1 MIRYLLAAAITFLF
15 VTTGNAQSWTV
26 ERISAPVRATED
38 GTNWYQLQLGDTL
51 PASAWIQTGPRG
63 RLILSRE
70 SERVVFRPDTLAS
83 VAMSQPS
90 GQTMRVT
97 QRTGSVL
104 LSIDPASGHETEVV
118 TPHLAAV
125 ILGTVFEV
133 TVAGAGSALRVDEG
147 SVSVNSGED
156 RAVIGAGQQA
166 NVSASGP
173 GAITV
178 TPADVTSL
186 TSAIGRTFA
195 EPFGQVRRL
204 EVGNRGGNGGGNG
217 IGNGGG
223 HGAGNGGG
231 VGHGAGNGGG
241 VGHGAGNGGGGGH
254 GAGNGGGNGN
264 GAGNGGG
271 NGSGGGNGGG
281 NDNGAGNG
289 GGNGNAAGNGGGNG
303 NTAGNGGGNGT

>member
-1 MIRYLLAAAITFLF
+1 MIRYLLAAAITLLF

-90 GQTMRVT
+90 GQIMRVT

-204 EVGNRGGNGGGNG
+204 EVGNRGGNGGGIGNG
-217 IGNGGG
+217 IGNGG
-223 HGAGNGGG
+223 
-231 VGHGAGNGGG
+231 
-241 VGHGAGNGGGGGH
+241 GHGAGNGGGGGH

-271 NGSGGGNGGG
+271 HGSGGGNSGGNGGG

-303 NTAGNGGGNGT
+303 N